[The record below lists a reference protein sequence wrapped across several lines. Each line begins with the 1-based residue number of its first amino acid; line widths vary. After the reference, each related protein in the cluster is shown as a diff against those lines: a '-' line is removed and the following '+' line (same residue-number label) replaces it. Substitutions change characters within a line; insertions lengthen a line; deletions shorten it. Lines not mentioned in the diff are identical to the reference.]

1 MLAWNNVY
9 RHTSLQIY
17 DHAMPDGTT
26 ILVVALA
33 SLVLVVIPGP
43 AVIYILTRS
52 VSQGREAGLVSA
64 VGVNLG
70 STVHVLAAVAG
81 LTVLLASSTTAY
93 TAVKWAGVV
102 YLAWIGIR
110 TLMSD
115 DQAFSEP
122 AVEPARLRRIFVQGV
137 LVNLLN
143 PKVAIFFLAFLP
155 QFVDPNAPNAATETL
170 VLGLT
175 LVTIG
180 LVSDSVYAMIGGSLG
195 DLFRRRPG
203 AARASRLTAGSV
215 YLALAGIAAVAGTRK

>member
-1 MLAWNNVY
+1 
-9 RHTSLQIY
+9 
-17 DHAMPDGTT
+17 MPEGTT

-52 VSQGREAGLVSA
+52 VSQGRDAGLVSA
-64 VGVNLG
+64 IGVNLG
-70 STVHVLAAVAG
+70 STVHVFAAVAG
-81 LTVLLASSTTAY
+81 LTVLLASSTAAY

-115 DQAFSEP
+115 DEGFSEP
-122 AVEPARLRRIFVQGV
+122 AVEPAGLKRIFIQGV
-137 LVNLLN
+137 LVNMLN

-155 QFVDPNAPNAATETL
+155 QFVDPNAPNAATQTL

-180 LVSDSVYAMIGGSLG
+180 LISDSVYAVIGGSLG
-195 DLFRRRPG
+195 DLFRKRPG
-203 AARASRLTAGSV
+203 AARASRITAGSV